1 MVKELASKMVIVSY
15 KEGETIIRK
24 DDVGITMYF
33 IISGEVKIHD
43 REHLLANLGVGEFF
57 GEMSILDRE
66 PRSMS
71 VTATRDT
78 TTGSIER
85 NDLFDVI
92 NRFPGMT
99 VELIGFLSRR
109 LRRLNRF
116 MVEQLKNREKELEQ
130 QVAERTA
137 DLEKK
142 NLELLEAIRKIRESQ
157 QQLIMQEK
165 LASLGSLTA
174 GVAHELHNPL
184 NFVNNFTE
192 LSLELMEE
200 AIIKGDPKEII
211 EASSTIKRNLQK
223 ILHHGQRAEDIIRAM
238 IMHSNT
244 GTGKHILT
252 NINEI
257 CDQSANMVS
266 YTASNIATGCTVN
279 VEKSL
284 DPSLPSIAI
293 IPRDLSKA
301 LINLINNAYWEVD
314 RKWKLQPEQF
324 IPRIIIRTSSEKQRI
339 VVEILDNGDG
349 INEEF
354 SERIFEPFFS
364 TKPTGQGVGLGL
376 SISNDIIRAHGG
388 SITMSRI
395 TDESKKESLTAF
407 KISLP
412 V

>member
-1 MVKELASKMVIVSY
+1 
-15 KEGETIIRK
+15 
-24 DDVGITMYF
+24 
-33 IISGEVKIHD
+33 
-43 REHLLANLGVGEFF
+43 
-57 GEMSILDRE
+57 
-66 PRSMS
+66 
-71 VTATRDT
+71 
-78 TTGSIER
+78 
-85 NDLFDVI
+85 
-92 NRFPGMT
+92 
-99 VELIGFLSRR
+99 
-109 LRRLNRF
+109 
-116 MVEQLKNREKELEQ
+116 
-130 QVAERTA
+130 
-137 DLEKK
+137 
-142 NLELLEAIRKIRESQ
+142 
-157 QQLIMQEK
+157 
-165 LASLGSLTA
+165 
-174 GVAHELHNPL
+174 
-184 NFVNNFTE
+184 
-192 LSLELMEE
+192 
-200 AIIKGDPKEII
+200 
-211 EASSTIKRNLQK
+211 
-223 ILHHGQRAEDIIRAM
+223 M

-284 DPSLPSIAI
+284 DPSLPYIPI

-354 SERIFEPFFS
+354 SEKIFEPFFS

-395 TDESKKESLTAF
+395 TDESKKELLTAF